1 MGSIKTIMKQNKKSR
16 NKRNAQTNYP
26 IDHRH
31 NQINRTPSHS
41 QLRNQ

>member
-1 MGSIKTIMKQNKKSR
+1 MGSIKTTIKQNKRSR

-31 NQINRTPSHS
+31 NQINRTLLHS
-41 QLRNQ
+41 Q